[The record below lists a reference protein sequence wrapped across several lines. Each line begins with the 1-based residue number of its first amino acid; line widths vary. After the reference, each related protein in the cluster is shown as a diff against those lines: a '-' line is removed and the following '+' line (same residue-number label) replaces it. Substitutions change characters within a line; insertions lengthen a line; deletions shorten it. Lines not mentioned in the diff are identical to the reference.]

1 MHRKSAA
8 FASIIALLF
17 STCCFT
23 YMGCTKY
30 AKGFLSP
37 YIDYAVN
44 QLVITRGRNSVSY
57 TLNTDGSTTP
67 MTVSWAHIYD
77 SAGNIVDTLFTRK
90 YATTI
95 WTAAYDP
102 TVDTTFAL
110 LTSLLGTDSL
120 PAVYVNPSNGEITTY
135 ASTLNIPLGT
145 YTMDIRI
152 TNPGGT
158 ETLSKLMSLTFV
170 DGAFIETSPEQ
181 GNFRNNTLVAGT
193 ASTGPG
199 FFNGPNNPFDSVVI
213 TRVAESP
220 SQLVVVVTDK
230 FGTPFNVANGE
241 LVKRPNAGLDP
252 NPPFLPNLQD
262 YSFGTYQASD
272 TGFSVQFP
280 IVPFP
285 TAGQISTVSQGD
297 GNNMYY
303 RIPAQYVTIDSTSA
317 WSANAAGTYYSG
329 ISDPHYLGQYVG
341 GEYDYALR
349 IPIEVFVPGSYVVYI
364 KVLDITHL

>member
-1 MHRKSAA
+1 MHRNFSR
-8 FASIIALLF
+8 FASIIALLL
-17 STCCFT
+17 SPVCFI

-37 YIDYAVN
+37 YVDYAVN
-44 QLVITRGRNSVSY
+44 QLIITRGRNSVSY

-67 MTVSWAHIYD
+67 MVVSWTHIYD
-77 SAGNIVDTLFTRK
+77 STGHVVDTMFTRK
-90 YATTI
+90 YAATI

-102 TVDTTFAL
+102 TVDTTLAS
-110 LTSLLGTDSL
+110 LTAILGTDSL

-145 YTMDIRI
+145 YTMDIKI
-152 TNPGGT
+152 TNAGGT
-158 ETLSKLMSLTFV
+158 EILHKLMSLTFV
-170 DGAFIETSPEQ
+170 DGAYIETSPEQ

-213 TRVAESP
+213 ARVADNP

-230 FGTPFNVANGE
+230 FGTPFNAANGE

-262 YSFGTYQASD
+262 YSFGTYEASD
-272 TGFSVQFP
+272 TGFSLQFP
-280 IVPFP
+280 IVSFP
-285 TAGQISTVSQGD
+285 TAGQIGTVSQGD

-303 RIPAQYVTIDSTSA
+303 RIPAQYVAIDSTSA
-317 WSANAAGTYYSG
+317 WSANAAGVYYSG
-329 ISDPHYLGQYVG
+329 VSDPHFLGQFVK

-349 IPIEVFVPGSYVVYI
+349 IPLEVFVPGSYVIKI
-364 KVLDITHL
+364 KVLDITHQ